1 MSMLDADD
9 DTMCAMAI
17 GKWLSN
23 IDARPEGH
31 RCCCCFA
38 SLHYSIVFNSSE
50 RPNTKSFQFSMFSI
64 IESESENQMHGR
76 TRATQ
81 KKRRSV
87 EMREVKKGLVWALP
101 CVLIECIIIKKLS
114 VCDNGGWQN
123 GSIPKKWNMFKGR
136 TNERMNDDSN
146 RHNGCNYLPKFTFNG
161 LPFLLGTRFV
171 AV

>member
-101 CVLIECIIIKKLS
+101 CVLIECIIIKKIERMRQWWMAEWKHPKEMEY
-114 VCDNGGWQN
+114 VQ
-123 GSIPKKWNMFKGR
+123 GSNQR
-136 TNERMNDDSN
+136 TNERRQQSSQ
-146 RHNGCNYLPKFTFNG
+146 RL
-161 LPFLLGTRFV
+161 
-171 AV
+171 